1 MWEGQN
7 ISINRSLEEVDSNPH
22 ERLWEEVKPADV
34 TELLQSHD
42 KSWAHELLL
51 LMDGKREWF
60 LEMNPPLRKTLHIV
74 NITAKDL
81 K

>member
-1 MWEGQN
+1 MWEGQD

-42 KSWAHELLL
+42 KSWADELLL

-60 LEMNPPLRKTLHIV
+60 LEMNPPPRKTLHIV